1 MTNSSFLHCKI
12 LRIQC
17 PEANQ
22 KQARMKKGKYDPQ
35 AGEKLTNRNK
45 PEMNKMVAG
54 AEKDSKMVDLKPIIL
69 IITFNVNVPNTPI
82 KRHRL
87 SVLIFKK
94 A

>member
-1 MTNSSFLHCKI
+1 M
-12 LRIQC
+12 R
-17 PEANQ
+17 
-22 KQARMKKGKYDPQ
+22 KGKYDPK

-45 PEMNKMVAG
+45 PEMNKKAAV

-69 IITFNVNVPNTPI
+69 INTLNVNVPNTPI
-82 KRHRL
+82 KRPRF